1 MKIITACCSVVTVHY
16 ILILLLSS
24 VRLHIFVLIQLR
36 VWFYFLQVISFF
48 FWGRTPCVL
57 SVPTHTHMHIHTCV
71 HTERT
76 LARPYYTYC
85 WEKGWQNGDFW
96 QQLLHARLIS
106 VQKNFQ
112 LIWDPNVLMKAASNS
127 LHIII
132 FVKSLQFSTRY
143 SILLSPK
150 VSAKFLYN
158 TTQISTAQVRRGVIG
173 YRLSIIR
180 VKATTLSLCV
190 QITLSS
196 RVEELSQFSFE
207 NAKKSY
213 TTHSLLNLVAL

>member
-1 MKIITACCSVVTVHY
+1 M
-16 ILILLLSS
+16 
-24 VRLHIFVLIQLR
+24 
-36 VWFYFLQVISFF
+36 
-48 FWGRTPCVL
+48 CVKCAY
-57 SVPTHTHMHIHTCV
+57 THTHAHTHVCA
-71 HTERT
+71 HRENIGE
-76 LARPYYTYC
+76 A
-85 WEKGWQNGDFW
+85 
-96 QQLLHARLIS
+96 LLHILLREGMAKWWFLTTASTWKVNKRS
-106 VQKNFQ
+106 NKNCQ